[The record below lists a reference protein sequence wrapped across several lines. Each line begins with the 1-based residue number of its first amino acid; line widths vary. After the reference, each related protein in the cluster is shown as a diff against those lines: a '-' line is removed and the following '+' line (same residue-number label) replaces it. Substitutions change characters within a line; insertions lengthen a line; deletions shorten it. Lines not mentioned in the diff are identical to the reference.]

1 CCLLLLSIRVPAAS
15 SLFPYTTLFRSPLH
29 RRLLSAHQSLWI
41 EHLRL
46 PARKGSLKRLFP
58 EAFESHPAG
67 CRTLCGD
74 FPVFSHTPRREPEAY
89 HDSNLSLN
97 RYAQSAWKRIRRLLF
112 PFWSRERNTIPRH
125 NRNLPCRDRTWCPGR
140 HIHRF

>member
-46 PARKGSLKRLFP
+46 PGRKGSLKRLFP

-74 FPVFSHTPRREPEAY
+74 FPVFSHTPRRE
-89 HDSNLSLN
+89 DRKSTRLN
-97 RYAQSAWKRIRRLLF
+97 SSHVSISYAVFCLKKK
-112 PFWSRERNTIPRH
+112 
-125 NRNLPCRDRTWCPGR
+125 
-140 HIHRF
+140 